1 MDNKEK
7 TQKPVVVKQFIA
19 NWSVIFYKF
28 FKNKD

>member
-19 NWSVIFYKF
+19 NWYEEH
-28 FKNKD
+28 KDDSKI